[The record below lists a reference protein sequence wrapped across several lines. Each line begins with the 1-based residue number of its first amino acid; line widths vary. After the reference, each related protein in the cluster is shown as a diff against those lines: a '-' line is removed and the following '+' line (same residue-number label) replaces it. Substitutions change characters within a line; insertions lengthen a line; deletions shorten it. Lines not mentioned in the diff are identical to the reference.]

1 MFTGIIRHRGTVTA
15 VRLGAGGLRLSIGCS
30 ELSASAAHGASVCV
44 DGVCLTVAD
53 VHSPTLEFDVI
64 TETLERSTLKALRIG
79 AHVNLEPSLR
89 AGDPIDG
96 HFVQGHVDGTAK
108 LVRRDTSAAQHVLHF
123 SADPQVR
130 PYIIPKGSIT
140 LDGVSLT
147 IAGVSHDGFSV
158 ALIPTTLQLTT
169 LERLRVGDRVNV
181 ESDMIVRT
189 IVHRLDTQTPTGSL
203 THDRLRAHGFA

>member
-1 MFTGIIRHRGTVTA
+1 MFTGIVRHQGTVKA
-15 VRLGAGGLRLSIGCS
+15 VRLGAGGSRLSIGCS
-30 ELSASAAHGASVCV
+30 ELAASVAHGASVCV

-53 VHSPTLEFDVI
+53 VRSPVLEFDVI
-64 TETLERSTLKALRIG
+64 SETLERSTLRSLRVG

-96 HFVQGHVDGTAK
+96 HLVQGHVDGTAE
-108 LVRRDTSAAQHVLHF
+108 LVRRDASAAQHVLHF
-123 SADPQVR
+123 SAEPQVR
-130 PYIIPKGSIT
+130 PYIIPKGSIA

-147 IAGVSHDGFSV
+147 IAGISHDGFSV
-158 ALIPTTLQLTT
+158 ALIPTTLELTT

-189 IVHRLDTQTPTGSL
+189 IVHRLDTQTPTDSL
-203 THDRLRAHGFA
+203 THDHLRSCGFA